1 MHYVYLLQSL
11 SDPTQRYVGL
21 TSDLKTRL
29 AKHNKGDVS
38 HTSKFLPWEL
48 RTYIAF
54 STREQAAEFERYLK
68 SGSGRAFASRHLWPK
83 PVIDE
88 GGSDAAL

>member
-1 MHYVYLLQSL
+1 
-11 SDPTQRYVGL
+11 L

-83 PVIDE
+83 PGIDE

>member
-54 STREQAAEFERYLK
+54 STREQAAEFERYLR